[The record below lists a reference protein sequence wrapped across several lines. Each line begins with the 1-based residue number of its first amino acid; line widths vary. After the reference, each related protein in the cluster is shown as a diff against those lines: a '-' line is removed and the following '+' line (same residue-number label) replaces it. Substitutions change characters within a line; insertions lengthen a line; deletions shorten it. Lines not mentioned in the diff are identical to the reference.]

1 MTTCTDYLRAQG
13 YGHVYGHISDAD
25 VKAFRSIVK
34 RMPAHFRM
42 VELGS
47 FQGASAVT
55 FALLAKEMNKTCEI
69 LCIDILFTDADWL
82 EIFKENTKDF
92 DNIHYRAELFHSGF
106 KYDDGLIDLYFDDAS
121 HDERPTYRQ
130 LMFWSKYATNIAVHD
145 YHEVWSGTIKA
156 VDAFSAEL
164 GLNVEHFD
172 DSTVVYMENIRGE
185 G

>member
-34 RMPAHFRM
+34 RMPQYFRM

-47 FQGASAVT
+47 LHGASAVT
-55 FALLAKEMNKTCEI
+55 FALLAREMGKTCEI
-69 LCIDILFTDADWL
+69 LCIDIVLTDAYAL

-92 DNIHYRAELFHSGF
+92 DNIHYRAESFHSRF
-106 KYDDGLIDLYFDDAS
+106 VYDDGTIDLYFDDAS
-121 HDERPTYRQ
+121 HEERPTYRQ
-130 LMFWSKYATNIAVHD
+130 LMFWSNYATNIVVHD
-145 YHEVWSGTIKA
+145 YHEAWSGNINA

-164 GLNVEHFD
+164 GLHVEHFD
-172 DSTVVYMENIRGE
+172 GSSVVYMENIRGE